1 MSLIYLPRLEE
12 FRPLPIFSWEN
23 CPHVMPQTLPKG
35 YAHVIKENIPLH
47 MGLVEQYEL
56 WSKRDPMTAELMI
69 EY

>member
-1 MSLIYLPRLEE
+1 MPQTCPKIVMPHVM
-12 FRPLPIFSWEN
+12 PQN